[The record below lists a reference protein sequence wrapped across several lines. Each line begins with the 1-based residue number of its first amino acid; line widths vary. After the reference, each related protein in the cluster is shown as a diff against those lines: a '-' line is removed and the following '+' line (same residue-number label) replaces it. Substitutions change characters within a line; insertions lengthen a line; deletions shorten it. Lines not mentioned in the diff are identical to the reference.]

1 MPTASTHFTVFSF
14 QHRYQLFPHCSV
26 SETEGTSIICRS
38 HGIHIHVAGMQS
50 TIDMLNFWRDS
61 KEAKAQG
68 TPLIHPYNLGLK
80 RNFQVIGRECTSLRA
95 SAAMRLADTWHQTG
109 AHECCEVHPLTF
121 AARLSCTHWSLQ
133 RISCTSLLLSAV
145 RCTHQCCSVQAQHTH
160 CRQLLITCLL
170 ASRKCLM

>member
-1 MPTASTHFTVFSF
+1 MPTASTHFMVFSV

-26 SETEGTSIICRS
+26 SKTAVASIICLS
-38 HGIHIHVAGMQS
+38 HDAHVHVAGMQS

-68 TPLIHPYNLGLK
+68 TKLIHPYNLGLK
-80 RNFQVIGRECTSLRA
+80 RNFQVVECTSLLA
-95 SAAMRLADTWHQTG
+95 SAAMRLADTYHQTG
-109 AHECCEVHPLTF
+109 AHECCEVRRLTF
-121 AARLSCTHWSLQ
+121 AARLSCSLWSLQ
-133 RISCTSLLLSAV
+133 RVSCTSLLLSAV

-160 CRQLLITCLL
+160 CWRSLITCLL